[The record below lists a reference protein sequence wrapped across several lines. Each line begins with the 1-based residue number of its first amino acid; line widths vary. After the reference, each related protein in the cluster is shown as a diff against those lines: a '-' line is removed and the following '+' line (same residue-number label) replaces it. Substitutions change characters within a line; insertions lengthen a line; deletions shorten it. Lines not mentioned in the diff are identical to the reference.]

1 MTMKALIL
9 AAGLG
14 SRLKDIT
21 KDIPKCLVEVNGKSF
36 LEYQLEALRKNNIK
50 DIVIVI
56 GYKGEKVK
64 RFLEHSRFSDLNIK
78 LVENREY
85 DSSNSSYSF
94 WIAKDEVRSEPYI
107 HINCDILFSPEL
119 IKRIIKDKH
128 ENIIVIDKKA
138 DLNRVTEHAVL
149 DENNRIINMPKLG
162 LANEAHGKGCG
173 IAKLS
178 PDTVKEITR
187 IAYRMISQGNKNEHF
202 YGIIRNMLDK
212 YYFYG
217 IDSGDLLI
225 KEVNT
230 INDLEELKG
239 LINILQTK

>member
-1 MTMKALIL
+1 MKALIL

-21 KDIPKCLVEVNGKSF
+21 KDIPKCLVEVNGRSF

-149 DENNRIINMPKLG
+149 DENNRIINMPKSG

-173 IAKLS
+173 IAKFS

-187 IAYRMISQGNKNEHF
+187 RAYQMISQGNKNEHF

-230 INDLEELKG
+230 VNDLEELKE
-239 LINILQTK
+239 LISILWTK